1 MVTVHPKDQGLA
13 TKSASAGMPV
23 EKDFG
28 LRILRDGTWTY
39 QGSPIRRLA
48 LVRLF
53 ASVLQRKADG
63 SHWLET
69 PVERGPIEVE
79 DVAFV
84 AAGIEVSGDGD
95 EQVIRLQTNLEDWV
109 TVGPEHQL
117 RCRRPPWQE
126 PDEDVLVPYVMVR
139 DGLEARVERAVY
151 YDLIEVGTIGPADQA
166 AGFGVWSQGAFFPLD
181 REIEGQ
187 GLDREVAGQGGDR
200 EVAGKRD
207 DEAGNG

>member
-1 MVTVHPKDQGLA
+1 MVTVHPEDQGPPPKTA
-13 TKSASAGMPV
+13 ASGLPV

-39 QGSPIRRLA
+39 QGSPIRRLP

-84 AAGIEVSGDGD
+84 AIGMEVSGDGD
-95 EQVIRLQTNLEDWV
+95 EQVIRLRTNLDDWV
-109 TVGPEHQL
+109 TVGPEHPL
-117 RCRRPPWQE
+117 GCRRPPWEE
-126 PDEDVLVPYVMVR
+126 PAADVLVPYVLVR
-139 DGLEARVERAVY
+139 DRLEARVERAVY
-151 YDLIEVGTIGPADQA
+151 YDLIEVGTIGPAGQA

-181 REIEGQ
+181 REGEVGDGGQ
-187 GLDREVAGQGGDR
+187 APRG
-200 EVAGKRD
+200 
-207 DEAGNG
+207 